1 MSADVGL
8 DRMAAPLWTR
18 AMVAVLA
25 AQFLSALADNALLF
39 GALAL
44 LRIDHYPDWTAPL
57 LQEFF
62 VGAYI
67 LLAPFVGPFAD
78 SRSKGSVMFIAN
90 GLKVLGALGMCIGLN
105 PFVAYG
111 LVGVGAAAYSPAKYG
126 ILSELTSPERLVQ
139 ANGLMESSTIAA
151 ILIGAIAGG
160 VLADW
165 NVPGALV
172 IVTLCYCGAAAANL
186 LIPKLPPARAM
197 GATSLSGT
205 FREFAQATRE
215 LVRIPDARFS
225 LIGTSVFWGAGA
237 TLRFLLVAWVPVALG
252 ITTNAMPAY
261 LNAMVAVGIVVGAG
275 LAGQFVTLQKADRSL
290 PAGVLIGIAVCLLAG
305 TTNVPVAFTVVTIV
319 GACGGFF
326 VIPLNA
332 LLQERGHQSVG
343 AGNAIGVQNLCENS
357 AMLLMI
363 GLYISIVRSGAS
375 ITVVAAVVGAAVSL
389 AIGCLWMYRRRA
401 HRTQE
406 SPAAR

>member
-1 MSADVGL
+1 MSAEVGRL
-8 DRMAAPLWTR
+8 TMPLWSR
-18 AMVAVLA
+18 GMVAVLL
-25 AQFLSALADNALLF
+25 AQFLSAMADNALLF

-44 LRIDHYPDWTAPL
+44 LRIDHYPDWSAPI

-78 SRSKGSVMFIAN
+78 SRSKGGVMFLAN
-90 GLKVLGALGMCIGLN
+90 AFKVVGALGMLFGLN

-139 ANGLMESSTIAA
+139 ANGLMEASTIAA

-160 VLADW
+160 SLADW
-165 NVPGALV
+165 NVPGGLI
-172 IVTLCYCGAAAANL
+172 IVTVCYCAAAAANL
-186 LIPKLPPARAM
+186 LIPKLPPARVIAKLAVPVM
-197 GATSLSGT
+197 
-205 FREFAQATRE
+205 FREFTHATRD
-215 LVRIPDARFS
+215 LMRNSDARFS
-225 LIGTSVFWGAGA
+225 VIGTSVFWGAGA

-252 ITTNAMPAY
+252 ITSNVMPAY

-275 LAGQFVTLQKADRSL
+275 LAGKFVSLPKADRSL
-290 PAGVLIGIAVCLLAG
+290 PAGVLLGITVCLLAV
-305 TTNVPVAFTVVTIV
+305 TTSIPIAFAVATLV
-319 GACGGFF
+319 GAFGGFF
-326 VIPLNA
+326 LVPLNA

-343 AGNAIGVQNLCENS
+343 AGNAVAVQNLCENS

-375 ITVVAAVVGAAVSL
+375 ISVVAAAFGSAVSL
-389 AIGCLWMYRRRA
+389 AIASLWLYRRKAAGRA
-401 HRTQE
+401 QVGQ
-406 SPAAR
+406 PG

>member
-1 MSADVGL
+1 MSAEVGRL
-8 DRMAAPLWTR
+8 TMPLWSR
-18 AMVAVLA
+18 GMVAVLL
-25 AQFLSALADNALLF
+25 AQFLSAMADNALLF

-44 LRIDHYPDWTAPL
+44 LRIDHYPDWSAPI

-78 SRSKGSVMFIAN
+78 SRSKGGVMFLAN
-90 GLKVLGALGMCIGLN
+90 AFKVVGALGMLFGLN

-139 ANGLMESSTIAA
+139 ANGLMEASTIAA

-160 VLADW
+160 SLADW
-165 NVPGALV
+165 NVPGGLI
-172 IVTLCYCGAAAANL
+172 IVTVCYCGAAAANL
-186 LIPKLPPARAM
+186 LIPRLPPARVIAKLAVPVM
-197 GATSLSGT
+197 L
-205 FREFAQATRE
+205 REFTHATRD
-215 LVRIPDARFS
+215 LMRNSDARFS
-225 LIGTSVFWGAGA
+225 VIGTSVFWGAGA

-252 ITTNAMPAY
+252 ITSNVMPAY

-275 LAGQFVTLQKADRSL
+275 LAGKFVSLPKADRSL
-290 PAGVLIGIAVCLLAG
+290 PAGVLLGITVCLLAV
-305 TTNVPVAFTVVTIV
+305 TTSIPIAFAVATLV
-319 GACGGFF
+319 GAFGGFF
-326 VIPLNA
+326 LVPLNA

-343 AGNAIGVQNLCENS
+343 AGNAVAVQNLCENS

-363 GLYISIVRSGAS
+363 GLYVSIVRSGAS
-375 ITVVAAVVGAAVSL
+375 ISVVAAAFGSAVSL
-389 AIGCLWMYRRRA
+389 AIASLWLYRRKAAGRA
-401 HRTQE
+401 QVGQ
-406 SPAAR
+406 PG

>member
-1 MSADVGL
+1 MSAEVGRL
-8 DRMAAPLWTR
+8 TMPLWSR
-18 AMVAVLA
+18 GMVAVLL
-25 AQFLSALADNALLF
+25 AQFLSAMADNALLF

-44 LRIDHYPDWTAPL
+44 LRIDHYPDWSAPI

-78 SRSKGSVMFIAN
+78 SRSKGGVMFLAN
-90 GLKVLGALGMCIGLN
+90 AFKVVGALGMLFGLN

-139 ANGLMESSTIAA
+139 ANGLMEASTIAA

-160 VLADW
+160 SLADW
-165 NVPGALV
+165 NVPGGLI
-172 IVTLCYCGAAAANL
+172 IVTVCYCAAAAANL
-186 LIPKLPPARAM
+186 LIPKLPPARVITKLAVPVM
-197 GATSLSGT
+197 
-205 FREFAQATRE
+205 FREFTHATRD
-215 LVRIPDARFS
+215 LMRNSDARFS
-225 LIGTSVFWGAGA
+225 VIGTSVFWGAGA

-252 ITTNAMPAY
+252 ITSNVMPAY

-275 LAGQFVTLQKADRSL
+275 LAGKFVSLPKADRSL
-290 PAGVLIGIAVCLLAG
+290 PAGVLLGITVCLLAV
-305 TTNVPVAFTVVTIV
+305 TTSIPIAFAVATLV
-319 GACGGFF
+319 GAFGGFF
-326 VIPLNA
+326 LVPLNA

-343 AGNAIGVQNLCENS
+343 AGNAVAVQNLCENS

-375 ITVVAAVVGAAVSL
+375 ISVVAAAFGSAVSL
-389 AIGCLWMYRRRA
+389 AIASLWLYRRKAAGRA
-401 HRTQE
+401 QVGQ
-406 SPAAR
+406 PG

>member
-1 MSADVGL
+1 MSAEVGRL
-8 DRMAAPLWTR
+8 TMPLWSR
-18 AMVAVLA
+18 GMVAVLL
-25 AQFLSALADNALLF
+25 AQFLSAMADNALLF

-44 LRIDHYPDWTAPL
+44 LRIDHYPDWSAPI

-78 SRSKGSVMFIAN
+78 SRSKGGVMFLAN
-90 GLKVLGALGMCIGLN
+90 AFKVVGALGMLFGLN

-139 ANGLMESSTIAA
+139 ANGLMEASTIAA

-160 VLADW
+160 SLADW
-165 NVPGALV
+165 NVPGGLI
-172 IVTLCYCGAAAANL
+172 IVTVCYCAAAAANL
-186 LIPKLPPARAM
+186 LIPKLPPARVIAKLAVPVM
-197 GATSLSGT
+197 L
-205 FREFAQATRE
+205 REFTHATRD
-215 LVRIPDARFS
+215 LMRNSDARFS
-225 LIGTSVFWGAGA
+225 VIGTSVFWGAGA

-252 ITTNAMPAY
+252 ITSNVMPAY

-275 LAGQFVTLQKADRSL
+275 LAGKFVSLPKADRSL
-290 PAGVLIGIAVCLLAG
+290 PAGVLLGITVCLLAV
-305 TTNVPVAFTVVTIV
+305 TTSIPIAFAVATLV
-319 GACGGFF
+319 GAFGGFF
-326 VIPLNA
+326 LVPLNA

-343 AGNAIGVQNLCENS
+343 AGNAVAVQNLCENS

-363 GLYISIVRSGAS
+363 GLYVSIVRSGAS
-375 ITVVAAVVGAAVSL
+375 ISVVAAAFGSAVSL
-389 AIGCLWMYRRRA
+389 AIASLWLYRRKAAGRA
-401 HRTQE
+401 QVGQ
-406 SPAAR
+406 PG